1 MAGNFDLISAS
12 DKPALIAFTTPTWLD
27 AVKGAL
33 EELGYKVHT
42 AATHGD
48 FLTRYSRVRY
58 QMVVVEELFCASV
71 LAENQ
76 TLQSLQLMPMSQ
88 RRHSTVIVV
97 GDSFQTFNS
106 QQAFQQ
112 SVHSVINSAELFLV
126 RELIEKTVAENHLF
140 LTNLRETQDRIFAGK
155 TRD

>member
-88 RRHSTVIVV
+88 RSCR
-97 GDSFQTFNS
+97 
-106 QQAFQQ
+106 
-112 SVHSVINSAELFLV
+112 
-126 RELIEKTVAENHLF
+126 
-140 LTNLRETQDRIFAGK
+140 
-155 TRD
+155 